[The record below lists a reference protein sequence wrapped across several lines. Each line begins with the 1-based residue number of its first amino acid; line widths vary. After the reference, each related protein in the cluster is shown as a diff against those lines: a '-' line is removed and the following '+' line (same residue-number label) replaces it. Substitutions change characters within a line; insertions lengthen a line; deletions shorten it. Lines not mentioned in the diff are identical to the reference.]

1 MGMNHVVAGALTG
14 PLAEPLTG
22 PLSAVHAQLAVAG
35 SAAERL
41 WLLGGVVLALSG
53 AGVVALAA
61 LRGRRD

>member
-1 MGMNHVVAGALTG
+1 MAGALTG
-14 PLAEPLTG
+14 PLT
-22 PLSAVHAQLAVAG
+22 AVHALPAAAG

>member
-1 MGMNHVVAGALTG
+1 MGMNQVMAGALT
-14 PLAEPLTG
+14 EPLG
-22 PLSAVHAQLAVAG
+22 AVHTQLAVAG

>member
-1 MGMNHVVAGALTG
+1 MNHVWAGALTG
-14 PLAEPLTG
+14 PLAA
-22 PLSAVHAQLAVAG
+22 AVHAHLAGAG

>member
-1 MGMNHVVAGALTG
+1 MSMNHVVAGTLNELLTG
-14 PLAEPLTG
+14 PLTRP
-22 PLSAVHAQLAVAG
+22 PSAVHAQLAVAG

-41 WLLGGVVLALSG
+41 WLLGGVVLALTG

>member
-14 PLAEPLTG
+14 PLTG
-22 PLSAVHAQLAVAG
+22 PLSAVHAQLAETG
-35 SAAERL
+35 RAAERL
-41 WLLGGVVLALSG
+41 WLLGGVVLALTG

>member
-1 MGMNHVVAGALTG
+1 MGMNHVWAGALTG
-14 PLAEPLTG
+14 PLAA
-22 PLSAVHAQLAVAG
+22 AVHAHLAEAGMAGAG
-35 SAAERL
+35 SATERL

>member
-1 MGMNHVVAGALTG
+1 MNHVVAGTLTG
-14 PLAEPLTG
+14 PLT
-22 PLSAVHAQLAVAG
+22 AVHAHLAETG

>member
-1 MGMNHVVAGALTG
+1 MSMNHVVAGTLNELLTG
-14 PLAEPLTG
+14 PP
-22 PLSAVHAQLAVAG
+22 SAVHAQLAVAG

-41 WLLGGVVLALSG
+41 WLLGGVVLALTG